1 MKKRVEYPQFS
12 VNQSSGRCTGFGPN
26 PYSRREFLSRS
37 YNGIGALAVA
47 GILAEQLGA
56 TPTPLRPLAA
66 RAQHFPRKAKH
77 CIFLFM
83 SGGVSQM
90 DTFDYKPALQEFA
103 GQRVPRMT
111 GFSGEI
117 DGFLNTPHQ
126 VIPSPWEFKR
136 AGESGHYIST
146 LFPHLSD
153 WVDDLAFIFGIE
165 VDNNN
170 HGPATLHVNTGSQF
184 PGDPSVG
191 AWITYGLGSSNQNLP
206 GYVVI
211 QDPRGAPIN
220 GAGVRGSGFL
230 PASYQGTLFRSVGTP
245 ILDLKPPARISRRQ
259 QREEF
264 DLLTWLNR
272 RHKAG
277 RPDASELEARI
288 NAYELAFRMQAE
300 APEVVD
306 LSKESELTRKMY
318 GLDNP
323 LTEAFGRQ
331 CLLAKRL
338 VQKGV
343 RYSLVVHG
351 VENGKS
357 SWDDHGN
364 IEGRL
369 PRHAIEVDQPV
380 AALLNDLKREGLLEE
395 TLVVW
400 ASEMGRTSFINDL
413 YGDKPGRDHNQYGL
427 VMWMA
432 GGDVKGGS
440 RVGETDE
447 FGIGQIGQ
455 PIHMRDVHATILNL
469 LGLHDERLTYLHDG
483 RFRRLTDIGGRVLD
497 TIIA

>member
-1 MKKRVEYPQFS
+1 MGWEAP
-12 VNQSSGRCTGFGPN
+12 TG
-26 PYSRREFLSRS
+26 
-37 YNGIGALAVA
+37 
-47 GILAEQLGA
+47 
-56 TPTPLRPLAA
+56 
-66 RAQHFPRKAKH
+66 
-77 CIFLFM
+77 IF
-83 SGGVSQM
+83 
-90 DTFDYKPALQEFA
+90 
-103 GQRVPRMT
+103 
-111 GFSGEI
+111 
-117 DGFLNTPHQ
+117 
-126 VIPSPWEFKR
+126 
-136 AGESGHYIST
+136 
-146 LFPHLSD
+146 
-153 WVDDLAFIFGIE
+153 
-165 VDNNN
+165 
-170 HGPATLHVNTGSQF
+170 PATLSFRTRGEL
-184 PGDPSVG
+184 PST
-191 AWITYGLGSSNQNLP
+191 ARACAEAAY
-206 GYVVI
+206 
-211 QDPRGAPIN
+211 
-220 GAGVRGSGFL
+220 L

-245 ILDLKPPARISRRQ
+245 ILDLKPPARISRSQ

-272 RHKAG
+272 RHQAG

-364 IEGRL
+364 IKGRL
-369 PRHAIEVDQPV
+369 PRHAVEVDQPV

-400 ASEMGRTSFINDL
+400 ASEMGRTSFINDI

-427 VMWMA
+427 VMWLA

-440 RVGETDE
+440 RVGETDD
-447 FGIGQIGQ
+447 FGIGSVGE

-483 RFRRLTDIGGRVLD
+483 RFRRLTDIGGNVLD

>member
-1 MKKRVEYPQFS
+1 MKKRVEYPQCS
-12 VNQSSGRCTGFGPN
+12 PNQSSGRCTGFGPN
-26 PYSRREFLSRS
+26 AWSRREFLSRS
-37 YNGIGALAVA
+37 YNGIGALALA
-47 GILAEQLGA
+47 GILAERLGA
-56 TPTPLRPLAA
+56 APTLPNPLAA
-66 RAQHFPRKAKH
+66 RAQYFPRKAKH

-117 DGFLNTPHQ
+117 DGFLNAPHQ

-136 AGESGHYIST
+136 AGKSGHYIST

-153 WVDDLAFIFGIE
+153 CVDDLAFIFGIE

-245 ILDLKPPARISRRQ
+245 ILDLKPPVGISRRQ

-364 IEGRL
+364 IKGRL

-380 AALLNDLKREGLLEE
+380 AALLKDLKREGLLKE

-427 VMWMA
+427 VMWLA

-469 LGLHDERLTYLHDG
+469 LGLHDERLTYLHEG
-483 RFRRLTDIGGRVLD
+483 RFRRLTDIGGKVLD